1 MASRSMV
8 QLRRERLLTI
18 RGLAEAAG
26 VSPRTVLLV
35 EHGEQV
41 PRPGTIKKLAAA
53 LGVEPAQV
61 REFRAAM
68 GLDDEEGGG

>member
-1 MASRSMV
+1 MAVRTLG

-18 RGLAEAAG
+18 RALAELAG
-26 VSPRTVLLV
+26 CSTRTVLRL
-35 EHGEQV
+35 EHGLQT
-41 PRPGTIKKLAAA
+41 PYPGTIKRLSAA

-68 GLDDEEGGG
+68 GLDDEEDER

>member
-1 MASRSMV
+1 MKVRGLG
-8 QLRRERLLTI
+8 QLRKERLLTL
-18 RGLAEAAG
+18 RSLAACAG
-26 VSPRTVLLV
+26 VTPRTVLLV

-68 GLDDEEGGG
+68 GLDDEDGGG